1 MKSEQFYIFLVF
13 KQSNQSILD
22 FEIFKQIFRMQF
34 KFLEKTPL
42 RTFSFLPMYTHWIL
56 HFGGLRTLNHEP
68 NKQCDRLLIGDSP
81 MNVKASWWELQLFSQ
96 PKNMTT
102 SMIRHLRIF
111 GRHIYE
117 LCARLHWLQF
127 KCTRRTYYF

>member
-1 MKSEQFYIFLVF
+1 
-13 KQSNQSILD
+13 
-22 FEIFKQIFRMQF
+22 MQF

-42 RTFSFLPMYTHWIL
+42 RIFGFLPMYTHWIL

-68 NKQCDRLLIGDSP
+68 NKQCDRLLIRDSP

-117 LCARLHWLQF
+117 LCARLHWLQSNAPDVRIIF
-127 KCTRRTYYF
+127 KIFVSMLCTTNNMSLTFNWLTCDI